1 MRLSSYFLHF
11 YCLSLNMKR
20 RFSIKSGMRGVF
32 ILTLLL
38 LFSSVPLAHAGDNR
52 VTPYGDYCRDC
63 TIYGVCKDLVPLED
77 SLAALD
83 NYYRAKGYRTEVVKH
98 RGRFI
103 VAEIYRGGYVVD
115 KVLFDRKTGRVRS
128 IY

>member
-1 MRLSSYFLHF
+1 MYSA
-11 YCLSLNMKR
+11 
-20 RFSIKSGMRGVF
+20 VF
-32 ILTLLL
+32 IASLVVLS
-38 LFSSVPLAHAGDNR
+38 FIQPAHAGDGR

-63 TIYGVCKDLVPLED
+63 TIYGVSRDMVTIEE
-77 SLAALD
+77 SLTALD
-83 NYYRAKGYRTEVVKH
+83 SYYGAKGYRTEIVKS

-103 VAEIYRGGYVVD
+103 VAEIYRGRHIVD